1 MHVPQLGEYQF
12 IITGNI
18 SSLLLRFFKS
28 FFFFLCFRS
37 TLFFVCVS
45 IWWIY
50 GEEIMRKKCTTIN
63 SCVISNTNQ
72 AHANKTTERTSNEWN
87 SVVELSFFSSDCTHT
102 RICPDSR
109 AIFSE
114 NTESKRVSGWDK
126 KKHALWIRNNSK
138 QRVLPPSIA
147 RASEKEL
154 RTLFINHELASKQYA
169 FAIVFAISIVF
180 RSSNVLVFDSACTQT
195 SFGRCTQTAN
205 SCFAF
210 FFLSRKTTGS
220 TFRFSSSALSPV
232 AIMLYLRIIYL
243 CLAWLP
249 FRMYFVD
256 NVCKHTSCTN
266 SISTSAQTNLTPPLI
281 VALYRKPHSGKKMRA
296 RAYK

>member
-1 MHVPQLGEYQF
+1 MQTKRLNEH
-12 IITGNI
+12 
-18 SSLLLRFFKS
+18 
-28 FFFFLCFRS
+28 
-37 TLFFVCVS
+37 
-45 IWWIY
+45 
-50 GEEIMRKKCTTIN
+50 
-63 SCVISNTNQ
+63 
-72 AHANKTTERTSNEWN
+72 RTSETE
-87 SVVELSFFSSDCTHT
+87 SESSAFSLVTVHT

-210 FFLSRKTTGS
+210 FFSLAKPPVQH
-220 TFRFSSSALSPV
+220 SAL
-232 AIMLYLRIIYL
+232 
-243 CLAWLP
+243 
-249 FRMYFVD
+249 
-256 NVCKHTSCTN
+256 
-266 SISTSAQTNLTPPLI
+266 
-281 VALYRKPHSGKKMRA
+281 VALLFLLLL
-296 RAYK
+296 